1 MADIKLPVIEKTI
14 AEKIEVKRFTLNLDV
29 MERKNKVVEDRR
41 VKNETPFYGDCAKS
55 GKTSCDLVDIG
66 VCSEYGEK
74 GACPYG
80 AADLKVKRLKKQR
93 DIITGIP
100 ASKYQFAIPPNPFA
114 KALAEAIENKQTAV
128 SKTVI
133 EEREALNGI
142 N

>member
-1 MADIKLPVIEKTI
+1 MADIVTVKTI
-14 AEKIEVKRFTLNLDV
+14 AEKIESKRFVLNLNLE
-29 MERKNKVVEDRR
+29 ERKNKVVEDRR
-41 VKNETPFYGDCAKS
+41 VKDETPFYGDCAKS
-55 GKTSCDLVDIG
+55 GKTSCDLVENG

-80 AADLKVKRLKKQR
+80 AADLKVKKLKKQR

-100 ASKYQFAIPPNPFA
+100 ASKYQFAIPPNPYA

-133 EEREALNGI
+133 EEQEV
-142 N
+142 